1 MFFVFVLCFL
11 DKLRFATIRI
21 SCTIENIAMSTNG
34 GAQTQ
39 EKAVVLMAKV
49 FIPPYYRFTFGK
61 SFREP
66 TCQIHEAG
74 FESTREIMASVRVHL
89 L

>member
-1 MFFVFVLCFL
+1 ME
-11 DKLRFATIRI
+11 
-21 SCTIENIAMSTNG
+21 CTLENIAMSTNG

-66 TCQIHEAG
+66 TCQIQEAG
-74 FESTREIMASVRVHL
+74 LESTCEITASVRVHL